1 MESRIVLAGTPAK
14 EAVEDNGELNI
25 VHNRIPI
32 TIATEQRN
40 KGSQIRRD
48 YGKTLTKNNMQIVFP
63 DSRTENKI
71 ENTNNIGVN
80 RYCLWP
86 WENKIIFPQVQINRQ
101 SYVPLP

>member
-1 MESRIVLAGTPAK
+1 MESRNVLAGTPAK

-32 TIATEQRN
+32 TIATEQRSM
-40 KGSQIRRD
+40 GSQIRRD

-71 ENTNNIGVN
+71 ENTSNIGVH

-86 WENKIIFPQVQINRQ
+86 KGKQNHISTGSN
-101 SYVPLP
+101 